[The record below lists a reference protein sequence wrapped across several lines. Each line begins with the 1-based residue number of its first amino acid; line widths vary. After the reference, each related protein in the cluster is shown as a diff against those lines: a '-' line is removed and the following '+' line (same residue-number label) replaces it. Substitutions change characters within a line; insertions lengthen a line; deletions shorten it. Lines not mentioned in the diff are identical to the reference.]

1 VNLQHTEVIRRPLVT
16 EKGTWAMNEQNRYAF
31 EVDARASKTDI
42 KSAIEAIYK
51 VKVEK
56 VNTQVRKG
64 VHRRLKYG
72 VVRMPDVKTATVRLK
87 EGSTIELF

>member
-1 VNLQHTEVIRRPLVT
+1 MTLDVHNVIKRPMVT

-31 EVDARASKTDI
+31 EVDPRASKTEI
-42 KSAIEAIYK
+42 KAAVEKIYN

-64 VHRRLKYG
+64 EFRRLKYG
-72 VVRMPDVKTATVRLK
+72 LVQLPTTKTAVVRLK

>member
-1 VNLQHTEVIRRPLVT
+1 MEPVYVIKRPKVT
-16 EKGTWAMNEQNRYAF
+16 EKGTWAMNEQNRFAF
-31 EVDARASKTDI
+31 EVDARASKTAI
-42 KSAIEAIYK
+42 KAAIESLYK

-64 VHRRLKYG
+64 RQRRTKFGLG
-72 VVRMPDVKTATVRLK
+72 MTPTVKTAIVRLK

>member
-1 VNLQHTEVIRRPLVT
+1 MDAIYIIKRPKVT

-42 KSAIEAIYK
+42 KKAVESLYK

-64 VHRRLKYG
+64 RQRRTKFGLG
-72 VVRMPDVKTATVRLK
+72 LTPTVKTALVRLK
-87 EGSTIELF
+87 DGNRIELF

>member
-1 VNLQHTEVIRRPLVT
+1 MNLQNHDIIRRPLVT
-16 EKGTWAMNEQNRYAF
+16 EKGTWAMNEQNRYSF
-31 EVDARASKTDI
+31 EVDARASKSDI
-42 KSAIEAIYK
+42 KSAIENIYK
-51 VKVEK
+51 VKVAK

-72 VVRMPDVKTATVRLK
+72 LVKMPDVKTAIVRLH